1 KPNSNTNDEA
11 QEAGSSKKFCIDPR
25 LTTYQT
31 LQCLI
36 AQAFD
41 IKTDFTISALQRCL
55 STGREQIT
63 AIWSDW
69 DLDASIQA
77 VQPGSYL
84 RLRYEI
90 TAREEGI
97 ELCLDDWDFVGLN
110 DFNANIR
117 WFNVDSRSII
127 ATVNQTAGKAA
138 SALNKAIN
146 WMYG

>member
-1 KPNSNTNDEA
+1 M
-11 QEAGSSKKFCIDPR
+11 GSSKKFCIDPR
-25 LTTYQT
+25 LTSYQT

-41 IKTDFTISALQRCL
+41 IKSDFTVTALQRCPK
-55 STGREQIT
+55 TGREQLT

-69 DLDASIQA
+69 DLDAAIQN
-77 VQPGSYL
+77 VQSGSYL
-84 RLRYEI
+84 RLRYDL
-90 TAREEGI
+90 ASRDEG
-97 ELCLDDWDFVGLN
+97 LDDWDFVALN

-138 SALNKAIN
+138 SVLNRAISKHRVLS
-146 WMYG
+146 GTTTTAF